1 MTAQRPTLLLVG
13 FGLLMVV
20 GVVALLILK
29 KGGG

>member
-1 MTAQRPTLLLVG
+1 MTAQWPTLLLVG